1 MHFRHALDL
10 DAGMNATPW
19 LAHTRYQYARMLMR
33 RAGNDDIS
41 RASGLMDEALITAQE
56 LGMHGL
62 LERIKENANAC

>member
-1 MHFRHALDL
+1 MHFEHALML
-10 DAGMNATPW
+10 NARMNATPW
-19 LAHTRYQYARMLMR
+19 LAHTRYQYARMLLR